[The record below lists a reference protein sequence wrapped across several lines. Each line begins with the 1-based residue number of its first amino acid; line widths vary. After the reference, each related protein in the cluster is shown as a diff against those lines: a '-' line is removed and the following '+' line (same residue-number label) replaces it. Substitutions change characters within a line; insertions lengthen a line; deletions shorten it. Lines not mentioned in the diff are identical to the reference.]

1 MSDSSQS
8 LDFANLRELYRT
20 GQATPEDVAKEV
32 LARAE
37 QEPDKAIWITRLP
50 DAAILAAARTLA
62 DADPNTLPLYGLP
75 FAIKD
80 NIDVAGYPTTAAC
93 PDYAYTP
100 DISAAVV
107 DALTAAGAILIGKTN
122 MDQFATGLVGTR
134 SPYGACTNPFDP
146 AYVSGGS
153 SSGSAVAVSKGLVSF
168 ALGSDTAGSGRV
180 PAAFNNIV
188 GLKSTRGL
196 LSTRGV
202 VPACRTLDCVSI
214 FALATA
220 DAADVFRVVAV
231 FDPDDPFSRRRPAG
245 SESGKI
251 ALPGARLGV
260 PAAGDLNFFG
270 NSDAERLFAAAVH
283 RAAGLG
289 ATIVEI
295 DYAPFLETA
304 RLLYEGPWVAER
316 YQAIRDFIDTQPDS
330 LHPVI
335 RTIIGGGANPSAAD
349 AFAADYRLRELRRQI
364 EPVWSDIDALLTP
377 TAGTIYTIEQ
387 VEADPVQLN
396 SNLGTYTNYMNL
408 LDLCGIAVPAGF
420 QADGLPFG
428 VTVAAPAFRD
438 SALLP
443 LADALHRAA
452 GTGMG
457 AARHKLPTTVI
468 TTDAPTDDTL
478 VLAVCG
484 AHMSGLPLN
493 GELTGRGAS
502 LIRTCQSA
510 AKYRFYCA
518 GRFFA
523 TAPGYGPHRRR
534 RRSRHRPRTV
544 GGAEG
549 PLRRVHRRGPGAPGD
564 RHRRTGGRHIGQR
577 VRVRSL
583 RRRGRP
589 RHFPTRQLAQ
599 IYSHALRRDLTQG
612 RRAEIFQHPFS
623 HCEQSVVVA
632 VAADQLDADRQ
643 PVGAGVGRQADG
655 GQTDR
660 RPN

>member
-1 MSDSSQS
+1 MSDSIQS
-8 LDFANLRELYRT
+8 LDFTHLRELYRT
-20 GQATPEDVAKEV
+20 CQATPEDVAKAV
-32 LARAE
+32 LARVE

-50 DAAILAAARTLA
+50 DEAILAAARALADKDPDTLA
-62 DADPNTLPLYGLP
+62 LYGVP

-80 NIDVAGYPTTAAC
+80 NIDVVDYPTTAAC

-100 DISAAVV
+100 AASAPLV
-107 DALTAAGAILIGKTN
+107 DALIAAGAILIGKTN

-134 SPYGACTNPFDP
+134 SPYGACTNAFNP

-153 SSGSAVAVSKGLVSF
+153 SAGSSVAVAKGLVSF
-168 ALGSDTAGSGRV
+168 ALGTDTAGSGRV

-188 GLKSTRGL
+188 GLKPTRGV

-270 NSDAERLFAAAVH
+270 NSDAERLFAAAVD

-316 YQAIRDFIDTQPDS
+316 YQAIRDFIDAQPDS

-335 RTIIGGGANPSAAD
+335 RTIIGGAAEPSAAD

-364 EPVWSDIDALLTP
+364 EPVWSNIDALLTP
-377 TAGTIYTIEQ
+377 TAGTIYTIDQ
-387 VEADPVQLN
+387 VEADPIELN

-408 LDLCGIAVPAGF
+408 LDFCGIAVPAGF

-428 VTVAAPAFRD
+428 VTLAAPAFRD

-443 LADALHRAA
+443 LADALHRGAA
-452 GTGMG
+452 TGMG
-457 AARHKLPTTVI
+457 AARHPLPDTAI
-468 TTDAPTDDTL
+468 RTDAPADDTL

-493 GELTGRGAS
+493 GELTGRGAN
-502 LIRTCQSA
+502 LIRTCRSA
-510 AKYRFYCA
+510 AKYDFYA
-518 GRFFA
+518 LEDFSPPR
-523 TAPGYGPHRRR
+523 PGMVH
-534 RRSRHRPRTV
+534 T
-544 GGAEG
+544 GGADGHAIDLELWAVPTARFG
-549 PLRRVHRRGPGAPGD
+549 EFIAGVPSPLA
-564 RHRRTGGRHIGQR
+564 IGT
-577 VRVRSL
+577 VELEDGTSVK
-583 RRRGRP
+583 G
-589 RHFPTRQLAQ
+589 FV
-599 IYSHALRRDLTQG
+599 
-612 RRAEIFQHPFS
+612 
-623 HCEQSVVVA
+623 CEA
-632 VAADQLDADRQ
+632 YAADGARDISQLGSWRKYIATR
-643 PVGAGVGRQADG
+643 
-655 GQTDR
+655 
-660 RPN
+660 